1 MDQAQQLSQRVE
13 KEVRQLIGDLQMQ
26 IIVLRSMVEL
36 SQQPQ
41 PGQQP
46 VPGQP
51 PRNPEP
57 QPVPGQEPL
66 PPHPTPQ
73 PAPPHGD
80 PKAHANGRLREVNS

>member
-26 IIVLRSMVEL
+26 IIVLRGMIEL
-36 SQQPQ
+36 SQQPAPQ

-66 PPHPTPQ
+66 PPPPQ
-73 PAPPHGD
+73 PNPAPSHKSG
-80 PKAHANGRLREVNS
+80 NGRAV